1 MKKTFYI
8 YHTGCDSL
16 EFDSESISWQLQSE
30 FDLLPSTI
38 EKADLIVLLG
48 CTFTQQK
55 EDEFKGNIES
65 ILRNIKP
72 ELLIV
77 SGCYLL
83 DYIINEK
90 VVFAKKNVIVDIVK
104 KHLKI
109 NDRNLPRKTVSNNS
123 KSPIIAVSEG
133 CYGNCSFCSVKTVR
147 GRHRSRDISNILSDV
162 ENALS
167 SHDTVR
173 FVGQDVAAYGRDNSL
188 TFGHLLRAVIQ
199 RFPSIRLELG
209 SLNPQ
214 WLIRT
219 DMKDLSLLS
228 SHNIVGNIHVPL
240 QSASEYIL
248 ERMDRE
254 YTYSEYESLWAKL
267 TEIGIEDLS
276 TDIIAGFPGEVDK
289 DHRCTLR
296 FLRNHKLAFV
306 QIFMFESRP
315 GTLAASYD
323 QLSRE
328 IRLKRTLDLIA
339 EYIASYLRF
348 RGITKKELDI
358 DFSAPFNSNIKINK
372 EKVSNESRTVFS

>member
-16 EFDSESISWQLQSE
+16 EFDSESISWRLQSE

-90 VVFAKKNVIVDIVK
+90 VVFAKKNEIVDIVK

-173 FVGQDVAAYGRDNSL
+173 FVGQDVAAYGRDHSL

-199 RFPSIRLELG
+199 RFPSVRLELG
-209 SLNPQ
+209 SLNPR
-214 WLIRT
+214 WLIKT

-254 YTYSEYESLWAKL
+254 YTYSEYEFLWSKL
-267 TEIGIEDLS
+267 TEIGIENLS

-289 DHRCTLR
+289 DHCCTLR

-358 DFSAPFNSNIKINK
+358 DFSVPFNSNVKINK
-372 EKVSNESRTVFS
+372 EKVSNESRTIFS